1 MAENTLPVA
10 GADENQVTQHE
21 GTRSQEQYER
31 PPVDIYETSDGLT
44 VVADLPG
51 VSKDHLDIQ
60 VNNNVLTI
68 QASTH
73 NGLPGVAVHRE
84 FHLGN
89 FLREFRLADTVDI
102 HRIQAELKNGV
113 LTLHLPKAEQAKPKK
128 INVEVA

>member
-10 GADENQVTQHE
+10 GSDENQVARHE
-21 GTRSQEQYER
+21 GTRAQEQYER
-31 PPVDIYETSDGLT
+31 PPVDIYETDDGLT

-60 VNNNVLTI
+60 VNNNTLTI
-68 QASTH
+68 QARTH
-73 NGLPGVAVHRE
+73 NGLQGVVVHRE

-89 FLREFRLADTVDI
+89 FLREFRLADTVDV